1 MSELI
6 RILGLTRNG
15 MSSTVHM
22 KRIES
27 LQGIRLV
34 TWPIILKISSMNL
47 WLAHQSESRILNPLL
62 SLFGHDTNS
71 WRKFFYDLIGHV
83 TNQILCKDS
92 RVGKGSKFYM
102 LEAIHWGVT
111 IAQNVRGRS
120 ITTWTRRGGWG
131 VSGKSRVGHVTKG
144 R

>member
-27 LQGIRLV
+27 LQAIRLV
-34 TWPIILKISSMNL
+34 TKPIILNFN
-47 WLAHQSESRILNPLL
+47 IL
-62 SLFGHDTNS
+62 GGNS
-71 WRKFFYDLIGHV
+71 FYDLIGHV

-92 RVGKGSKFYM
+92 RVAG
-102 LEAIHWGVT
+102 L
-111 IAQNVRGRS
+111 
-120 ITTWTRRGGWG
+120 
-131 VSGKSRVGHVTKG
+131 
-144 R
+144 